1 MPVREFWGVLYLVA
15 PLLVGAVL
23 SGVAIRYDVLPR
35 LKRPIDGGRRWRG
48 RPLFGPNK
56 TWRGVL
62 TVSVGNILGI
72 GLQSTVLHGVPALRA
87 VELFD
92 YGAVNG
98 WLLGLLLGLLTAFA
112 ELPNSAFKRQS
123 GIAAGGPGSGLSGAF
138 FYVLDQVD
146 VLPGFWLAYAVVM
159 PVTPKL
165 VLISFL
171 ILFLGHQAVTLIG
184 YALGMRRTLR

>member
-1 MPVREFWGVLYLVA
+1 MREFWGVFYLIA

-23 SGVAIRYDVLPR
+23 SGIAIRYDVLPWLR
-35 LKRPIDGGRRWRG
+35 RPIDGGRRWRG

-62 TVSVGNILGI
+62 TVCVGNAIGV
-72 GLQSTVLHGVPALRA
+72 GLQATALHDVPALRA
-87 VELFD
+87 IELFD
-92 YGAVNG
+92 YGQVNG

-112 ELPNSAFKRQS
+112 ELPNSFLKRQS
-123 GIAAGGPGSGLSGAF
+123 GVAAGGPGSGLSGAF
-138 FYVLDQVD
+138 FYVMDQVD
-146 VLPGFWLAYAVVM
+146 VLLGLWPAYAVVM
-159 PVTPKL
+159 RVTPKL

-171 ILFLGHQAVTLIG
+171 ILFVGHQLVTVVG

>member
-1 MPVREFWGVLYLVA
+1 VHEIWGVAYLIA

-23 SGVAIRYDVLPR
+23 SGLAIRYDVLPSLR
-35 LKRPIDGGRRWRG
+35 RPLDGGRRWRD

-62 TVSVGNILGI
+62 VVAVGNLLGV

-87 VELFD
+87 AELFD

-98 WLLGLLLGLLTAFA
+98 WLLGLLLGVLTALA
-112 ELPNSAFKRQS
+112 ELPNSFFKRQS
-123 GIAAGGPGSGLSGAF
+123 GIAAGGPGRGLAGAF

-146 VLPGFWLAYAVVM
+146 VLLGLWLAYALVM
-159 PVTPKL
+159 RPTPML

-171 ILFLGHQAVTLIG
+171 ILFFGHQAVTVIG
-184 YALGMRRTLR
+184 YALGMRHTLR